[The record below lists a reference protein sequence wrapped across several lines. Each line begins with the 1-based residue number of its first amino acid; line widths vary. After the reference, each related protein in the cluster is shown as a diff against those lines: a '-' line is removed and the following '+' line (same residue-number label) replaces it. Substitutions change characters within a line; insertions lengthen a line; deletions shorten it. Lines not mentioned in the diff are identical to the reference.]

1 METEVKNRTWV
12 KDAAIVFLA
21 VLLVL
26 TFFSRTI
33 LNASLTEVATQ
44 EVKSGTITAKVRGT
58 GKVVANG
65 SNKIKAKGTVT
76 IAKVMVKTG
85 AEVKTGD
92 ILFVLGAGD
101 SAELEAA
108 KEKLYSLEASYNAAL
123 AGAGGS
129 THYLDIANITSLQ
142 AKADEAKTALNK
154 AKLLWEATST
164 ATKDEIDK
172 AESAAKAAK
181 KALDDAQDVSD
192 GKLAELKANVSNAY
206 KELEELLGKTEP
218 PATQEEIDEAKKKAL
233 EAEKAVNERTD
244 AEFIALLEADK
255 AYEAAKAK
263 YEALLKQGTESSG
276 EYTAYLEAKAKY
288 EQANNELQSQCA
300 SLQDS
305 LYSEGQSM
313 AVKQVEISSLAA
325 QIERQKEKIKELS
338 GEGDNNVI
346 EAKTAGT
353 VTEINCASGDTV
365 AKDDILA
372 VIEVAD
378 MGYTVSFSVTNDQA
392 RRLRVG
398 DEATISNFYWG
409 NEIKAKLK
417 SIATDKEN
425 PQNKKVLTFDLE
437 GNVTA
442 GAELTI
448 SVGQKSANYDLV
460 VPNSAIRSDKNG
472 KFVLAVEAKNSPLG
486 NRYMAKRVK
495 VDVLAEDDTNSAVTA
510 ELESGDFVITT
521 SSAPIKSGEQVRLAD
536 SQ

>member
-92 ILFVLGAGD
+92 VLFVLGAGD

-108 KEKLYSLEASYNAAL
+108 KEKLYSLETSYNSAL

-129 THYLDIANITSLQ
+129 THYHDKVNLNSLQ
-142 AKADEAKTALNK
+142 AKVNEAETALNK
-154 AKLLWEATST
+154 ARLLWEATST
-164 ATKDEIDK
+164 ATEAEINEAK
-172 AESAAKAAK
+172 AEMDKTEKAR
-181 KALDDAQDVSD
+181 DIAQDVSD

-218 PATQEEIDEAKKKAL
+218 PATQEEIDAAKEKIL
-233 EAEKAVNERTD
+233 EAEKAVNERKD
-244 AEFIALLEADK
+244 PEFLALLAADE

-263 YEALLKQGTESSG
+263 HEALLKQGTESSG

-288 EQANNELQSQCA
+288 DQANKELQSQYA
-300 SLQDS
+300 LLQDS